1 MSIIIVNINIII
13 IHIIIDIRFEMLNN
27 IIISKIRFSF
37 ISYNI

>member
-27 IIISKIRFSF
+27 IIIGKIRFSF